1 MNQIYRKSPIGI
13 GSLLMQFNKLQTKTV
28 ILDPKIGDFVR
39 IGFEISEGQ
48 KTRVQFYQGLVLAIK
63 GTGVTRNIL
72 VRRSFKGFCSERVV
86 LLNSPQIKEFKIV
99 THNKVR
105 RSKLY
110 YVRQLQGKRARIL
123 AG

>member
-1 MNQIYRKSPIGI
+1 MNQIYTKSVIGI
-13 GSLLMQFNKLQTKTV
+13 GSLIDRFTASQCSPIN
-28 ILDPKIGDFVR
+28 LDPKVGDFVR

-48 KTRVQFYQGLVLAIK
+48 KTRIQFYQGLVLGVK
-63 GTGVTRNIL
+63 GVGITRSIL

-86 LLNSPQIKEFKIV
+86 LLNSPQIKEFKIL
-99 THNKVR
+99 THNNVR

-110 YVRQLQGKRARIL
+110 YVRQLQGKQARIL

>member
-1 MNQIYRKSPIGI
+1 MNQVYTKSVIGI
-13 GSLLMQFNKLQTKTV
+13 GSLIERFTASQCSLVNLN
-28 ILDPKIGDFVR
+28 PKVGDFVR

-48 KTRVQFYQGLVLAIK
+48 KTRIQFYQGLVLAVK
-63 GTGVTRNIL
+63 GTGIMQSIL
-72 VRRSFKGFCSERVV
+72 IRRSFKGFCSERIV
-86 LLNSPQIKEFKIV
+86 LLNSPQIKEFKIL

-110 YVRQLQGKRARIL
+110 YVRQLQGKQARIL

>member
-1 MNQIYRKSPIGI
+1 MNQIYTKSVIGI
-13 GSLLMQFNKLQTKTV
+13 GALIDRFTASQCSPIN
-28 ILDPKIGDFVR
+28 LDPKVGDFVR

-48 KTRVQFYQGLVLAIK
+48 KTRIQFYQGLVLGVK
-63 GTGVTRNIL
+63 GVGITRSIL

-86 LLNSPQIKEFKIV
+86 LLNSPQIKEFKIL
-99 THNKVR
+99 THNNVR

-110 YVRQLQGKRARIL
+110 YVRQLQGKQARIL